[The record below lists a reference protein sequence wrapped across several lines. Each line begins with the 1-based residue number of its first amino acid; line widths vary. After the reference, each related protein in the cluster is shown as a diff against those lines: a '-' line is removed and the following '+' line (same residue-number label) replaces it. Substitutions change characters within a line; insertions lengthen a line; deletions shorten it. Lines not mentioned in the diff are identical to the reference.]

1 MRDIILK
8 AIVGRPDT
16 GRLYIPAGELRLLG
30 ANPDA
35 LEGVPDSRPLPILVA
50 DLKRLI
56 GDIDGEEPGAE

>member
-16 GRLYIPAGELRLLG
+16 GRLYIPAGTLRALG

-35 LEGVPDSRPLPILVA
+35 LEGIPDSRPLPVLVA
-50 DLKRLI
+50 DLKRLT
-56 GDIDGEEPGAE
+56 GENDGEEPGAE